1 MIKVLCVEDND
12 DNMFV
17 LHRRLTRA
25 GFEVKVAMNG
35 KDGVEWATT
44 MLPQVI
50 VMDLNL
56 PKLDGTEATRRL
68 KSQPET
74 KHIPI
79 IVMTSHYDEKHRAAA
94 LAAGC
99 DAYETKPPDFE
110 RLVEMIKAF
119 AGRDP
124 QQP

>member
-1 MIKVLCVEDND
+1 
-12 DNMFV
+12 MFV

>member
-1 MIKVLCVEDND
+1 
-12 DNMFV
+12 
-17 LHRRLTRA
+17 
-25 GFEVKVAMNG
+25 VATNG
-35 KDGVEWATT
+35 KDGVEWAKS

-50 VMDLNL
+50 IMDLNL

-79 IVMTSHYDEKHRAAA
+79 IVMTSHYDEKHRATA

-99 DAYETKPPDFE
+99 DVYETKPPDFE
-110 RLVEMIKAF
+110 RLIATIKAL
-119 AGRDP
+119 AGREA
-124 QQP
+124 QP

>member
-1 MIKVLCVEDND
+1 MIKILCVEDNED
-12 DNMFV
+12 SLFV
-17 LHRRLTRA
+17 LHRRLTQA
-25 GFEVKVAMNG
+25 GFEVKVATNG
-35 KDGVEWATT
+35 KEGVEWAKTL
-44 MLPQVI
+44 LPDLI

-79 IVMTSHYDEKHRAAA
+79 IVMTSHYDEKHRANA

-99 DAYETKPPDFE
+99 DAYETKPPDFA
-110 RLVEMIKAF
+110 RLVQTIKSLVGQSAK
-119 AGRDP
+119 P
-124 QQP
+124 